1 MKAWDERIQAIE
13 NNLTKT
19 TDLAEKNSNRLHT
32 REWLFILDDERLDK
46 LENKEE
52 EATATLQ
59 IVEINLNKLEP
70 RAGAMEKRMASIE
83 QDISSKVKPRFN
95 VLDAKIA
102 DLSKKLKEGGN
113 GSGDATNESGPSS
126 ACKMR
131 IT

>member
-1 MKAWDERIQAIE
+1 
-13 NNLTKT
+13 
-19 TDLAEKNSNRLHT
+19 
-32 REWLFILDDERLDK
+32 
-46 LENKEE
+46 
-52 EATATLQ
+52 
-59 IVEINLNKLEP
+59 
-70 RAGAMEKRMASIE
+70 MASIE